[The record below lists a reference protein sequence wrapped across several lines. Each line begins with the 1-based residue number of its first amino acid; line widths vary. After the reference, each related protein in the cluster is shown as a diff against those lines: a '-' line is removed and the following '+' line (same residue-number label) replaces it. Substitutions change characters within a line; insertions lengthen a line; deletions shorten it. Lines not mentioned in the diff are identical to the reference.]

1 MSSEGRSERERILD
15 AYGRRDEAGVSRAFR
30 LSDPAFLFHIR
41 ERERALLRLL
51 REEGFPIG
59 SASVLEVGCG
69 TGHVL
74 ARFLEFGARSA
85 TGVDLAPWR
94 LREAKG
100 QHAALRLVRAD
111 GAELPFV
118 DGSFDLVA
126 QFLCLSSVLDD
137 AMRRRVAREMWRV
150 LRPGGLLL
158 SYDLRPAT
166 AGSRAFFLGYY
177 ALRRLAAPFRGRA
190 GNEAAGGGDGEDPPV
205 TPTRPVG
212 HREIRDLFPGGSLR
226 CEPVSLDYRL
236 APLAGKRPVPGR
248 LLSAAPFLRTHYL
261 AAVRKPVAGG
271 KP

>member
-1 MSSEGRSERERILD
+1 MSGSTHSERERIIA
-15 AYGRRDEAGVSRAFR
+15 AYGRRDEAGVSSKFR
-30 LSDPAFLFHIR
+30 LSDPAFLFHIQ
-41 ERERALLRLL
+41 ERERAFLRAL

-85 TGVDLAPWR
+85 MGVDLAPWR
-94 LREAKG
+94 LAEAKG
-100 QHAALRLVRAD
+100 QYPLLRLVRAD
-111 GAELPFV
+111 GAELPFS

-126 QFLCLSSVLDD
+126 QFLCLSSILDD

-177 ALRRLAAPFRGRA
+177 ALRRLSAAFRGPVVQNA
-190 GNEAAGGGDGEDPPV
+190 GGAAAGEALPV

-212 HREIRDLFPGGSLR
+212 VPEIRDLFPGGSMR
-226 CEPVSLDYRL
+226 CGPVSLDYRL
-236 APLAGKRPVPGR
+236 APMAGKRPVPGQ
-248 LLSAAPFLRTHYL
+248 LLSAVPFLRTHYL
-261 AAVRKPVAGG
+261 AVVRKPAAGG
-271 KP
+271 KS

>member
-1 MSSEGRSERERILD
+1 
-15 AYGRRDEAGVSRAFR
+15 
-30 LSDPAFLFHIR
+30 
-41 ERERALLRLL
+41 L

-59 SASVLEVGCG
+59 SASILEVGCG

-94 LREAKG
+94 LAEAKG
-100 QHAALRLVRAD
+100 QYPLLRLVRAD
-111 GAELPFV
+111 GAELPFA

-126 QFLCLSSVLDD
+126 QFLCLSSILDD
-137 AMRRRVAREMWRV
+137 SMRRCVGREMWRV

-177 ALRRLAAPFRGRA
+177 ALRRLAAVFHGRTAEKNRGEGA
-190 GNEAAGGGDGEDPPV
+190 GEVPPV
-205 TPTRPVG
+205 TPTRSIDL
-212 HREIRDLFPGGSLR
+212 REIRDLFPGGVLR

-236 APLAGKRPVPGR
+236 ASLAGKHPVPGQ
-248 LLSAAPFLRTHYL
+248 LLSGVPFLRTHYL
-261 AAVRKPVAGG
+261 AVVRKPAAGG
-271 KP
+271 KS